1 MVPWIL
7 SLTALALSAF
17 SLFEASLLV
26 AIVSRGGMD
35 AAQRQF
41 AIPGLAIVLAAACL
55 FGCYAYRRV
64 PSKTMGIILL
74 ISLLAQALPW
84 VAIVYF
90 LFS

>member
-1 MVPWIL
+1 MIRWIL

-26 AIVSRGGMD
+26 VIVSRGGMD
-35 AAQRQF
+35 AAQWQF
-41 AIPGLAIVLAAACL
+41 AIPGIALFLAAACL

-74 ISLLAQALPW
+74 IFLWAQALPW
-84 VAIVYF
+84 VATVYF